1 MKVCCQLVIM
11 VIYLCHNYIHTALTY
26 SIPIILINWLSILWT
41 NSTMDAEISKLA
53 EVLSV
58 YILYAHM
65 HRKEDFCYPIF
76 IINKNKIHRKEMH
89 WAFPMELVHL
99 RSKFFMSLYVSAVW
113 GRGWENCSKAGFRNV
128 KNIIWIW
135 RINNI
140 YWLLLDG

>member
-1 MKVCCQLVIM
+1 
-11 VIYLCHNYIHTALTY
+11 
-26 SIPIILINWLSILWT
+26 
-41 NSTMDAEISKLA
+41 MDAEISKLA

-99 RSKFFMSLYVSAVW
+99 RSKFFMSLYVSAV
-113 GRGWENCSKAGFRNV
+113 
-128 KNIIWIW
+128 
-135 RINNI
+135 
-140 YWLLLDG
+140 